1 MLCAFG
7 DTGNSWL
14 VCRLLISLVAL
25 KILIAQTP
33 DQRKPRSNVTHK
45 SSIIAVVLI
54 GLTLASF
61 ALVSSYISK
70 RPHRAVLPSPAAAI
84 RPTATTTSA
93 TPATSNRQTVSDKQM
108 YQDLSQAQALLDQLR
123 AAVLAG
129 NWGVAQN
136 CFDEFTSK
144 TQRLPAPQLNQPDI
158 SPVLQDFFTLYRV
171 ELAQALN
178 EEHSINARFSLNQLQ
193 AIVSEQRAR
202 LGPQGLPLE
211 FNRLNFLLREIE
223 LWAQLDNEELLGARV
238 QSLRETWAELRPLI
252 SARRNGRETANHFD
266 QLMEQLTANSAPD
279 FATLSSACLKD
290 LPQLEAL
297 FHQGSAHPTNPTV
310 SPGKHADDD

>member
-1 MLCAFG
+1 M
-7 DTGNSWL
+7 
-14 VCRLLISLVAL
+14 
-25 KILIAQTP
+25 Q
-33 DQRKPRSNVTHK
+33 RSNVTHK
-45 SSIIAVVLI
+45 TSLIAVVLV

-70 RPHRAVLPSPAAAI
+70 RPNRVAPPSPVPAI
-84 RPTATTTSA
+84 RPTATTPLA
-93 TPATSNRQTVSDKQM
+93 TPTMGNRQATSDKQM

-129 NWGVAQN
+129 TWEVAQN

-178 EEHSINARFSLNQLQ
+178 EQHSINARFSLNQLQ

-202 LGPQGLPLE
+202 LGPHGLPLE
-211 FNRLNFLLREIE
+211 FNRLNFLVREIE

-252 SARRNGRETANHFD
+252 AARRNGREPANHFD
-266 QLMEQLTANSAPD
+266 QLVEQLTANTTPD
-279 FATLSSACLKD
+279 FATLSNACLKD
-290 LPQLEAL
+290 LEQLEVL
-297 FHQGSAHPTNPTV
+297 FHQSTNRPATPSISPTKN
-310 SPGKHADDD
+310 ADDE